1 VFYDNRRDLFVEVS
15 HGPYLVEHNVFAS
28 PASLEL
34 FSQGGAFVNNLVCG
48 TVSLQPVVDRPTP
61 FHVPHSTQVA
71 GYAAIYGGDDRHV
84 GNIYLGGNGAAAYGE
99 TAKTGQAAGY
109 GTAGYNGHPSS
120 RQEYLASVDDVTQ
133 GDHQRFVDA
142 KQAVYISDNV
152 YAGGASPYEG
162 EKNAMTLSGCD
173 IRATVVDEGDQVHL
187 ETQLPAAFDN
197 ARVSVITGA
206 DLEPVR
212 FVDAEYEEPDG
223 SPASA
228 TVDLIGTAKLQDRL
242 YPPGPLASLTPGRTR
257 LRLW

>member
-1 VFYDNRRDLFVEVS
+1 MT
-15 HGPYLVEHNVFAS
+15 S
-28 PASLEL
+28 PRET
-34 FSQGGAFVNNLVCG
+34 NNG
-48 TVSLQPVVDRPTP
+48 S
-61 FHVPHSTQVA
+61 STSS
-71 GYAAIYGGDDRHV
+71 
-84 GNIYLGGNGAAAYGE
+84 
-99 TAKTGQAAGY
+99 K
-109 GTAGYNGHPSS
+109 PS
-120 RQEYLASVDDVTQ
+120 TCP
-133 GDHQRFVDA
+133 
-142 KQAVYISDNV
+142 DNV

-223 SPASA
+223 SPASP
-228 TVDLIGTAKLQDRL
+228 TVDLLGTAKLQDRL
-242 YPPGPLASLTPGRTR
+242 YPPGPLVSLTSCPTR